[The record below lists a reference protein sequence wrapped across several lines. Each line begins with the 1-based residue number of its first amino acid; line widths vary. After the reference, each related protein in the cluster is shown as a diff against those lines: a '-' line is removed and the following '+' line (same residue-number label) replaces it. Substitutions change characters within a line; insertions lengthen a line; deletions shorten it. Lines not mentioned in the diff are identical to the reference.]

1 MAVAIRKLSDDASRG
16 AVTTIDP
23 PRETPVFNWDT
34 TPWAEINEMVR
45 LTLSRRDYAEWLK
58 RPDVQE
64 RMAREPTC
72 PSTG

>member
-1 MAVAIRKLSDDASRG
+1 MSGLALIYTAIRKLSDDASRG
-16 AVTTIDP
+16 AVTTIDH

-64 RMAREPTC
+64 RKARE
-72 PSTG
+72 